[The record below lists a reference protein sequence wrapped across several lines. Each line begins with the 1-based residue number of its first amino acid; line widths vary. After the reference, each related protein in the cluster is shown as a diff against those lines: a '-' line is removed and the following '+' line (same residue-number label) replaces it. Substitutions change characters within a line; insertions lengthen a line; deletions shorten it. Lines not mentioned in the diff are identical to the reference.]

1 MAEQKVKAQK
11 ASAVAKRLDK
21 KAEIKQEETDKVFKV
36 NTDDSFIY
44 RVKNSKQVRWAIY
57 GLMFLGGA
65 FLFTQSGL
73 KGLLVSILVAL
84 IPLFLGVGIAWILN
98 PTVKVLQKKGVPRKL
113 GAVMAFVMVALIIA
127 GFAAIVVPQASVQI
141 EAFTNMFFDEGD
153 NGFKSRIA
161 EFASDYFGQDKAEF
175 RTLVNGIWKD
185 AQDYLFSFATAN
197 GASVLLS
204 IGTGLLTLLMGV
216 TIGFYL
222 LGDYD
227 KYIESV
233 KNILPDTKASGNRL
247 LTKLHISIMNWFK
260 GWILDQSF
268 IFVGSLLFL
277 FFFGVEQWLVLAII
291 MVATNLIPFVG
302 PFIGIGFVGVFLS
315 VMLVGQKTPLVHGL
329 FGYEVQAEVALIGSI
344 IGLAIVQ
351 TIEST
356 IIIPIAYKKAVK
368 IHPVTTLASLSLV
381 STVLSPF
388 LTPFT
393 IPALAAFKTIY
404 KHYTGKDLNI

>member
-1 MAEQKVKAQK
+1 MAEQKEKAQK
-11 ASAVAKRLDK
+11 ASAIAKRLDK
-21 KAEIKQEETDKVFKV
+21 KAEIKQEDTDKVFKV

-73 KGLLVSILVAL
+73 KGLIVSILVAL

-113 GAVMAFVMVALIIA
+113 GAAIAFIMVALIIA
-127 GFAAIVVPQASVQI
+127 GFAAIVVPQASIQI
-141 EAFTNMFFDEGD
+141 EAFSNMFFADD
-153 NGFKSRIA
+153 ATGFRERITK
-161 EFASDYFGQDKAEF
+161 FAVQYFNQDHAEF
-175 RTLVNGIWKD
+175 RLVVDNLWVD
-185 AQDYLFSFATAN
+185 AKNYIFSFATAN

-204 IGTGLLTLLMGV
+204 VGTGLLSLLMGV

-227 KYIESV
+227 KYIESI

-277 FFFGVEQWLVLAII
+277 FFFGIEQWLVLAII

-302 PFIGIGFVGVFLS
+302 PFIGIGFVGIFLS
-315 VMLVGQKTPLVHGL
+315 VMLVGQEVPLVHGL
-329 FGYEVQAEVALIGSI
+329 FGYEVQPEVALIGTL
-344 IGLAIVQ
+344 IGLVLVQ

-356 IIIPIAYKKAVK
+356 IIIPVAYKKAVK